1 MIPSGRVFW
10 MISVLVCLT
19 LLATACGSQPAA
31 TEGIPVPADVE
42 PAGPGRPSA
51 TPVEAAA
58 TPAAMSTGAPGAEPG
73 QPGLLRTPLTSPQ
86 PLPTSA
92 GEVPQELLEMILA
105 DLAMRL
111 DVKPDEI
118 AVVKVEPVTWSDAS
132 LDCPQP
138 GMMYAQVLTPGYR
151 IVLKAGKEVY
161 DYRTAREQYV
171 ILCGDDGPTGLPLFP
186 IDPDEIQDGKP
197 WVPVDGEKP

>member
-92 GEVPQELLEMILA
+92 SEVPQELLEMILA

-132 LDCPQP
+132 LGCPQP
-138 GMMYAQVLTPGYR
+138 GMRYKQVPQEGLLIRLAVGTRLYEYHTGGNRGPFLCEMAQAPK
-151 IVLKAGKEVY
+151 IVPKL
-161 DYRTAREQYV
+161 
-171 ILCGDDGPTGLPLFP
+171 GDDELPPLPGLP
-186 IDPDEIQDGKP
+186 DD
-197 WVPVDGEKP
+197 